1 MLIRSWS
8 LENYRIWLKK
18 KIGSIETTIARAL
31 GGLPVESMHC
41 AHLPMEA
48 FRNAK
53 KNYEHSIRKERKE
66 H

>member
-1 MLIRSWS
+1 MIKGKTV
-8 LENYRIWLKK
+8 EEAMGIK
-18 KIGSIETTIARAL
+18 EEAIAHAL

-53 KNYEHSIRKERKE
+53 TNYEHSNQKERKE
-66 H
+66 SSKLIL